1 MHVNVSDLIDYRYE
15 LECVCH
21 LNTRYLYLNMNQ
33 YVVELHLQDP
43 RIQPPTP
50 PPPKKKK
57 NRKKEISLI
66 TF

>member
-50 PPPKKKK
+50 PLQKKKK
-57 NRKKEISLI
+57 
-66 TF
+66 